1 MAVRRTTNAMGTI
14 KTVDSLVTWY
24 KRELD
29 KENQYYINTNTI
41 ITYYYY
47 TIIMN
52 SGVNLIKQNFSWW
65 SYPSS

>member
-1 MAVRRTTNAMGTI
+1 MGTI

-41 ITYYYY
+41 IIYKC
-47 TIIMN
+47 I
-52 SGVNLIKQNFSWW
+52 LL
-65 SYPSS
+65 

>member
-41 ITYYYY
+41 ITVEQLV
-47 TIIMN
+47 TGRVSKSVIEW
-52 SGVNLIKQNFSWW
+52 LKLDQ
-65 SYPSS
+65 P